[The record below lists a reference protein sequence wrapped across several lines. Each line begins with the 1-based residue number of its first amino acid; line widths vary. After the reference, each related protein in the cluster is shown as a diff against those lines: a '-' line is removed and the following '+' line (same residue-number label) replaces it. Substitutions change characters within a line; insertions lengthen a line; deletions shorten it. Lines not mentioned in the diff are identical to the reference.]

1 MNSLIVPILVPF
13 FTALVLTLLQGRG
26 TAQKAVSFVS
36 AFGLTIYVFWLMLY
50 VDTHGIQAVVMGGW
64 AAPWGIPFV
73 ADRLACIMLCLS
85 MSVGT
90 VALVFT
96 FSTVT
101 DTQQKHFFYPF
112 LQVVLLGVNWA
123 FLSGDLFNLF
133 VAYEVMLL
141 GSYGMM
147 MVGASKPQL
156 RETLKYIAINSV
168 GSTLFVSACGFIYAT
183 VGTLNMADL
192 TARTAELSGPQASM
206 VTAAT
211 MVLLVVFAVKAAAFP
226 LFFWLPDAYPI
237 VPPGMNGYYAGL
249 LTKVGVYSLLR
260 MFVMVFNQPGAAFA
274 LDVILV
280 LSGFTMLLGVMGAMC
295 QWEIRRILSW
305 HIISQVGYM
314 LMGIGMAGIVIA
326 GSPDLTEAVK
336 MMAISGTIFYI
347 VHHIIVKSCLFLCG
361 GIAERVTGTQK
372 LKEMG
377 GAIDLAPG
385 VAGLFLVAA
394 FSLAGMPPFSG
405 FLAKFVLIR
414 AGLNGGAYFIVFIS
428 IVTSFLTLYSMSK
441 IWSYAFWR
449 KKCRDKAGPNYRA
462 MMLPTSVLV
471 LFTIVLGMWAQPFV
485 SLGNRAAH
493 ELMYPMEEGG
503 YVPTVMNIEAAPR
516 DLEHENSRERHS
528 DIREPSG
535 HPSGDTT
542 SQRIEMGQ

>member
-13 FTALVLTLLQGRG
+13 FTAMALALLPRTG
-26 TAQKAVSFVS
+26 TVQKAVSFVS
-36 AFGLTIYVFWLMLY
+36 SFGLTIYVFWLMIF
-50 VDTHGIQAVVMGGW
+50 VDTQGTQAVVMGGW

-90 VALVFT
+90 VALVYT

-101 DTQQKHFFYPF
+101 ESQLKHFFYPF

-123 FLSGDLFNLF
+123 FLTGDLFNLF

-192 TARTAELSGPQASM
+192 TARTAELSGSQASM

-260 MFVMVFNQPGAAFA
+260 MFVMVFKQPGAEFA
-274 LDVILV
+274 LNVILV

-314 LMGIGMAGIVIA
+314 LMGIGMAGIIIA
-326 GSPDLTEAVK
+326 GDPTLTEAVK
-336 MMAISGTIFYI
+336 KMAIAGTIFYI
-347 VHHIIVKSCLFLCG
+347 VHHIIVKSCLFLVG
-361 GIAERVTGTQK
+361 GIAERVTGTQR

-377 GAIDLAPG
+377 SAIELAPG

-405 FLAKFVLIR
+405 FFAKFVLIR
-414 AGLNGGAYFIVFIS
+414 AGLSGGAYFIVFIS
-428 IVTSFLTLYSMSK
+428 IITSFLTLYSMSK
-441 IWSYAFWR
+441 IWSYAFWGKR
-449 KKCRDKAGPNYRA
+449 KRDKAGPNYRA
-462 MMLPTSVLV
+462 MMIPTSVLV
-471 LFTIVLGMWAQPFV
+471 LFTIIMGTWAQPFV
-485 SLGNRAAH
+485 SLGNRAA
-493 ELMYPMEEGG
+493 EDLMYPLREGG

-516 DLEHENSRERHS
+516 HLEHEISPEGPRGNEDHAVGGER
-528 DIREPSG
+528 
-535 HPSGDTT
+535 
-542 SQRIEMGQ
+542 